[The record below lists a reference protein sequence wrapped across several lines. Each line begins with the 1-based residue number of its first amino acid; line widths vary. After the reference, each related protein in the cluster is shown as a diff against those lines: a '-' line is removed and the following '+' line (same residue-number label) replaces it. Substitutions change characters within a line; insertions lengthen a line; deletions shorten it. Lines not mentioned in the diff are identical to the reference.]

1 MMNHIKRPTM
11 ASPATTAPPAIPPVA
26 FGPDLEDASAAG
38 GTLVVETGK
47 YDSNVGAVL
56 DVKSVVGANA
66 DVDAAIADVD
76 RGAEPYG
83 GMIALV
89 PVGRY

>member
-1 MMNHIKRPTM
+1 M

-26 FGPDLEDASAAG
+26 FGPDFEDASTAG
-38 GTLVVETGK
+38 ATLVVETGK
-47 YDSNVGAVL
+47 YDASVSVVL

-66 DVDAAIADVD
+66 DIDAAVADVD
-76 RGAEPYG
+76 RGAEPYA
-83 GMIALV
+83 GMIAFV